1 MNTTIEQRKRR
12 ADERSQPVAYFSY
25 VLQFDDDQSFYV
37 GSTNAPLARFSEHAI
52 GVGAKATQG
61 RAFKI
66 RLVLPFLSRKEAE
79 YNESRL
85 QQALAKGP
93 DDLKVMLD
101 VFDRMINIVRPQK
114 TFSELRQEEEDNE
127 REMRTVMHH
136 SVAVIG
142 SGGYTPTAC
151 GYPVTHYSTND
162 WDVIK
167 KMARDEDFTGNIYGR
182 KVCRR
187 CVALAP
193 D

>member
-1 MNTTIEQRKRR
+1 MNATIEQRIRR
-12 ADERSQPVAYFSY
+12 ADEKLQPVAYFSY

-52 GVGAKATQG
+52 GVGAKATEG

-66 RLVLPFLSRKEAE
+66 RLILPFLSRKEAE

-114 TFSELRQEEEDNE
+114 TFSELRREEEAYE
-127 REMRTVMHH
+127 REMQTVMHH
-136 SVAVIG
+136 SKAVTG
-142 SGGYTPTAC
+142 TGGNTPTAC
-151 GYPVTHYSTND
+151 GYPVTYYSTND

-167 KMARDEDFTGNIYGR
+167 KKARDEDFTGNIYGR

-187 CVALAP
+187 CLAVAP